1 MEKFSQIIRKN
12 RIPVTIS
19 VLPHLFDHQF
29 MGKAVLPAVE
39 AMRILV
45 DSTQMHID
53 KKENASVV
61 DAAFDKFLFIREQ
74 EGAIE
79 GFNDIQVLENGLV
92 QSKLIIRFQSSK
104 SAITRFIEHVTLN
117 LSFSPEPAEQKAFDP
132 ESLIGENPFEISPD
146 IIYRELVPFGPAYQN
161 IREPLLMNLNG
172 VVAPIYGGDPIDG
185 DKSWLGSPFAL
196 DAAFHAACA
205 WGQRYSHIVAFPVGF
220 SERKIL
226 RPTRF
231 GNNYVA
237 LIKPVN
243 YDKNLLVFDIRI
255 CDREGNIHE
264 TISGVRMRDVS
275 GGRLKPPEWIL
286 DKEQVPV

>member
-1 MEKFSQIIRKN
+1 
-12 RIPVTIS
+12 
-19 VLPHLFDHQF
+19 
-29 MGKAVLPAVE
+29 
-39 AMRILV
+39 
-45 DSTQMHID
+45 
-53 KKENASVV
+53 
-61 DAAFDKFLFIREQ
+61 
-74 EGAIE
+74 
-79 GFNDIQVLENGLV
+79 
-92 QSKLIIRFQSSK
+92 
-104 SAITRFIEHVTLN
+104 
-117 LSFSPEPAEQKAFDP
+117 
-132 ESLIGENPFEISPD
+132 
-146 IIYRELVPFGPAYQN
+146 
-161 IREPLLMNLNG
+161 
-172 VVAPIYGGDPIDG
+172 
-185 DKSWLGSPFAL
+185 
-196 DAAFHAACA
+196 
-205 WGQRYSHIVAFPVGF
+205 VAFPVGF